1 MLKFWMS
8 WLKICWRQ
16 VGMSKI
22 IPIEVV
28 IEKLK
33 EIHGDNVI
41 LDESTYKGSSIKCR
55 FIDKEYR

>member
-1 MLKFWMS
+1 
-8 WLKICWRQ
+8 
-16 VGMSKI
+16 MSKI